1 MTANTKQQIDLT
13 ENDSRHMG
21 WENYETWAVALWLSN
36 ERSSYVYWRRQAET
50 SIQNAPHVHQVK
62 AGIWTESQA
71 ACYRLAD
78 QLCEAIQSA
87 SPIEEPTLYSDLL
100 AAAFGEVDWHEI
112 AQSLIC
118 EVEEDREED
127 REEDS

>member
-1 MTANTKQQIDLT
+1 MTANTKRQVDQA
-13 ENDSRHMG
+13 ENDTRHMG

-36 ERSSYVYWRRQAET
+36 DQSSYFYWREQAG
-50 SIQNAPHVHQVK
+50 IHIDNASHVQQVK
-62 AGIWTESQA
+62 SGIWTESQA

-78 QLCEAIQSA
+78 QLCEAIENA
-87 SPIEEPTLYSDLL
+87 SPIEEPSLYSDLL

-118 EVEEDREED
+118 EIEEELEEH
-127 REEDS
+127 S